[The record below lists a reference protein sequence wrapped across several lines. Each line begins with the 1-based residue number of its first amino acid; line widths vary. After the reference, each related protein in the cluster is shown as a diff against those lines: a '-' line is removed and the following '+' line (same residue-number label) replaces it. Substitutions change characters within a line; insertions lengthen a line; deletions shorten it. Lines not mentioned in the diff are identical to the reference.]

1 MTTGTVTEGQKKIEG
16 SIYPVPTVDRT
27 LTKSGHCADAKVVG
41 DALEEIRRKLAEV
54 SAKVEG

>member
-1 MTTGTVTEGQKKIEG
+1 MTGTVEIEKQEIEG
-16 SIYPVPTVDRT
+16 SIHPVPTVDRT